1 MITESMLERVS
12 RLKTGKGR
20 IEEMITWAFG
30 QRDLIQGKM
39 IEMTS
44 RGINVLD
51 RDYKPVPNTNPQ
63 KFSTAYNAAFD
74 KELQPIFDSGMN
86 LIGASY
92 SLVTDV
98 NGYVGT
104 HNGKNQKPL
113 TGNYEI
119 DLVGSREKRIYA
131 TQEPE
136 IRRAKNTQQFLLQT
150 YMRDTGEI
158 VNDLSLPIYINGTH
172 WGAFISGLVPATL
185 LEE

>member
-1 MITESMLERVS
+1 
-12 RLKTGKGR
+12 
-20 IEEMITWAFG
+20 MITWAFG
-30 QRDLIQGKM
+30 QRDLIQAKM

-104 HNGKNQKPL
+104 HNGNNQKPL

-119 DLVGSREKRIYA
+119 DLVNSREKIFYYSND
-131 TQEPE
+131 TE
-136 IRRAKNTQQFLLQT
+136 IKRSQNTSNFLLQT
-150 YMRDTGEI
+150 YPRNTGEMMT
-158 VNDLSLPIYINGTH
+158 DLSLPIYINGTH
-172 WGAFISGLVPATL
+172 WGAFITGINPDIL
-185 LEE
+185 LQD